1 MGERQRR
8 RFNRE
13 YKLEAVRLLAE
24 RGNRVSEVARD
35 LELRP
40 DMLRRWQR
48 ELEEDQ
54 RQTFPGQGHLKAD
67 EEEMRR
73 LRRELERV
81 REERDILKKA
91 LAIFSG
97 PSR

>member
-1 MGERQRR
+1 MVGGPRKW
-8 RFNRE
+8 RE
-13 YKLEAVRLLAE
+13 IWVFGRTCFDVGSGK
-24 RGNRVSEVARD
+24 
-35 LELRP
+35 
-40 DMLRRWQR
+40 
-48 ELEEDQ
+48 LEEDQ
-54 RQTFPGQGHLKAD
+54 RQAFPGQGHLKPD

-91 LAIFSG
+91 LAIFSV

>member
-1 MGERQRR
+1 MGEKRR
-8 RFNRE
+8 RFKRE
-13 YKLEAVRLLAE
+13 FKLEAVRMVVE
-24 RGNRVSEVARD
+24 RGHRVTEVARD
-35 LELRP
+35 LDLRP

-48 ELEEDQ
+48 EFEEDQ
-54 RQTFPGQGHLKAD
+54 QQAFPGQGHLKPD

-73 LRRELERV
+73 LRREFERV

>member
-1 MGERQRR
+1 MGERRRR

-13 YKLEAVRLLAE
+13 FKIEAVRLLAE
-24 RGNRVSEVARD
+24 RGHRVAEVARD

-40 DMLRRWQR
+40 DMLRRWQQ
-48 ELEEDQ
+48 EFEEDQ
-54 RQTFPGQGHLKAD
+54 RQAFPGQGHLKAD